1 MPHMTAAPLSLTAI
15 SSMATRQV
23 LAALAQQWQAAG
35 GVPLHIE
42 SVGGVDAARRVQAGE
57 ALDLVFLASDALDKL
72 QASGHVMAGT
82 VVPLMRSGVAVAVAQ
97 GEPLPDIG
105 TESALRQAV
114 LAAPTVGYSTGPSG
128 TALLALFARWGIR
141 DALAARLMQAPP
153 GVPVAQLVAQG
164 QVALGFQQLSELL
177 HVPGITVVGTMPA
190 DAPIETVFSGALATT
205 CAEPERQAQARA
217 VLGFMASTA
226 AAPAVIG
233 QGMRPHE

>member
-72 QASGHVMAGT
+72 QASGHVLAGT

-97 GEPLPDIG
+97 GAPLPDIG

-128 TALLALFARWGIR
+128 TALLALFERWGIR
-141 DALAARLMQAPP
+141 DALAARLVQAPP

-177 HVPGITVVGTMPA
+177 HVPGIAIVGPMPA
-190 DAPIETVFSGALATT
+190 DAPIETVFCGAITSGVADPQRQTLAR
-205 CAEPERQAQARA
+205 E
-217 VLGFMASTA
+217 VLAFMASPQA
-226 AAPAVIG
+226 DVARQS
-233 QGMRPHE
+233 QGMRAP

>member
-1 MPHMTAAPLSLTAI
+1 MPHMTAVPLSLTAI

-72 QASGHVMAGT
+72 QASGHVKAGT

-97 GEPLPDIG
+97 GAPLPDIG

-128 TALLALFARWGIR
+128 TALLALFERWGIR
-141 DALAARLMQAPP
+141 DALAARLVQAPP

-177 HVPGITVVGTMPA
+177 HVPGIAIVGPMPA
-190 DAPIETVFSGALATT
+190 DAPIETVFCGAVTSGVADPQRQTLA
-205 CAEPERQAQARA
+205 RD
-217 VLGFMASTA
+217 VLAFMASPQA
-226 AAPAVIG
+226 DVARQS
-233 QGMRPHE
+233 QGMRAP